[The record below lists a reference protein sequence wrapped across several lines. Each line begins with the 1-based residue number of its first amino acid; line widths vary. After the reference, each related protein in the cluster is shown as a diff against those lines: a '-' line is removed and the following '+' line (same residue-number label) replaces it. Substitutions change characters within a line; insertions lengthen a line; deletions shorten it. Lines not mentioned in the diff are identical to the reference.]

1 MVTDQVG
8 PTEGDASA
16 QNAAATEDSDVPI
29 SETPISETP
38 IAEAPVAETP
48 IAEAPPVQ
56 AAPVEAPPVA
66 PPVAPAG
73 FDVAKQQRLDYLE
86 QQAAQADQ
94 MYQQQQAMAGLNE
107 YARQREEALLSDGVM
122 PERATEIAQRE
133 VQMANAALD
142 AQKQAQSQVEYVER
156 KGRAVAHYSALY
168 GVSPAELQQF
178 DDQGPMENYAR
189 TQKQL
194 RDNRSEIS
202 KLRQDS
208 VEPQTFDGGVSQSGG
223 SLDGEALEQAVG
235 EGTIDLTPEVVKR
248 IIAHQQSQGF
258 GG

>member
-1 MVTDQVG
+1 
-8 PTEGDASA
+8 
-16 QNAAATEDSDVPI
+16 
-29 SETPISETP
+29 
-38 IAEAPVAETP
+38 
-48 IAEAPPVQ
+48 
-56 AAPVEAPPVA
+56 
-66 PPVAPAG
+66 
-73 FDVAKQQRLDYLE
+73 
-86 QQAAQADQ
+86 
-94 MYQQQQAMAGLNE
+94 
-107 YARQREEALLSDGVM
+107 
-122 PERATEIAQRE
+122 
-133 VQMANAALD
+133 MANAALD
-142 AQKQAQSQVEYVER
+142 AQKQARSQVEYTER

-168 GVSPAELQQF
+168 GVSPTELQQF